1 MSFHRKYPLQ
11 KTNVLYT
18 PTPNFWIQPHEEKK
32 MLIDSHCHLD
42 RVKLNAFDDN
52 FDTMLEAASNNQV
65 GAFLNVCIDL
75 EHFEDVYQPTQNH
88 ANIWCS
94 VGVHPTEKEGE
105 EPDVARLVSLAKRD
119 KVIAIGETG
128 IDYHWEN
135 ENMEWQRERFRVH
148 IRAAKQCGKP
158 LIIHSRSGREDTL
171 KIFAEEGGP
180 EVGGVLHC
188 FAEDLPTAERAIELG
203 LYISFSGIVTFK
215 SAKEIQEAAAKIPL
229 DRLLI
234 ETDSPYLAPVPHR
247 GKPNNPAWVKH
258 VAEKVAE
265 LRGISFEEV
274 AEASSENFRRLF
286 GVAC

>member
-1 MSFHRKYPLQ
+1 
-11 KTNVLYT
+11 
-18 PTPNFWIQPHEEKK
+18 

-42 RVKLNAFDDN
+42 RVKLAPFADN
-52 FDTMLEAASNNQV
+52 FETMLQTAKENQV
-65 GAFLNVCIDL
+65 DAFLNVCIDL
-75 EHFEDVYQPTQNH
+75 EHFEDVFQPTQNH
-88 ANIWCS
+88 DNIWCS
-94 VGVHPTEKEGE
+94 VGVHPTEKEGQ
-105 EPDVARLVSLAKRD
+105 EPDVETLVQLAKRD

-148 IRAAKQCGKP
+148 IRAARQCGKP
-158 LIIHSRSGREDTL
+158 LIIHSRSAREDTL

-180 EVGGVLHC
+180 EVGGVMHC
-188 FAEDLPTAERAIELG
+188 FAEDLPTANKAMKLG

-215 SAKEIQEAAAKIPL
+215 SATEIQETAQNIPL

-247 GKPNNPAWVKH
+247 GKANHPALVKH

-274 AEASSENFRRLF
+274 AKASSDNFRRLF
-286 GVAC
+286 KVESLM